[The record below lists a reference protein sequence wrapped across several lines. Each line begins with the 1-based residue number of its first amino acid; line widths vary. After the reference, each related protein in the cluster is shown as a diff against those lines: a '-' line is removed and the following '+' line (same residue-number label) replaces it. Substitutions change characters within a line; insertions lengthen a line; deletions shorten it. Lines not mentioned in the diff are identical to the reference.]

1 MWISLYRLLNKKVF
15 VECDEATTE
24 VSMTD
29 EDKIICD
36 ASIHEFPNK
45 PRTGE
50 FWSWLQE
57 IAPDALL
64 FDGPEGYAF
73 DSAIIGIATRIG
85 MTPVVAYEEIRLI
98 EALMDEGWDY
108 TDAVEWVEINTKG
121 SYLGENTPIIIN
133 LHEESPYNQGK

>member
-1 MWISLYRLLNKKVF
+1 MS
-15 VECDEATTE
+15 EEEE
-24 VSMTD
+24 V
-29 EDKIICD
+29 ICG
-36 ASIHEFPNK
+36 ASIHEFPQKKQK

-50 FWSWLQE
+50 FWTQLENW
-57 IAPDALL
+57 APDALL

-85 MTPVVAYEEIRLI
+85 MNPVVAYDEERLI
-98 EALMDEGWDY
+98 EALFEQGWEW

-133 LHEESPYNQGK
+133 LHEESPYANKQGW

>member
-1 MWISLYRLLNKKVF
+1 
-15 VECDEATTE
+15 
-24 VSMTD
+24 MTK
-29 EDKIICD
+29 EDNV
-36 ASIHEFPNK
+36 HELHKN
-45 PRTGE
+45 PREGE

-133 LHEESPYNQGK
+133 CHEESPYKYNQG

>member
-1 MWISLYRLLNKKVF
+1 MK
-15 VECDEATTE
+15 
-24 VSMTD
+24 
-29 EDKIICD
+29 DKPETICD
-36 ASIHEFPNK
+36 ANIRELPVTK

-50 FWSWLQE
+50 FWTWLEE

-73 DSAIIGIATRIG
+73 DRAIIGVATRIG
-85 MTPVVAYEEIRLI
+85 MTPVVAYEDIKLI
-98 EALMDEGWDY
+98 EVLVEEGWDY

-133 LHEESPYNQGK
+133 LFEESPFAKEI